1 MRKRFVGLLAVLTLG
16 LIPAVA
22 AAVDAPPPAPP
33 AAPIVLVK
41 AYATVVAVTP
51 VETGT
56 TVEFDVQEAHD
67 RLDGSTTETLS
78 TGINGQHI
86 VGAVTPDTRVF
97 RNDTAVEFAALQP
110 GMKVMALLKTDCRP
124 VAPSCAFTVRSVNFH
139 APKPNPGDKFE
150 GGFFP
155 RLWHTRGQILSISR
169 VDDRNILNLDV
180 RQLENAPKRFRDE
193 GSRLVHLDA
202 YVIVPDTV
210 VITNA
215 DGRRITF
222 ADLTVDGRVQVVGKF
237 LRPAKWMKDESGE
250 PTPTLLAK
258 RIQVKALEGSHSA
271 P

>member
-16 LIPAVA
+16 LVPAFA
-22 AAVDAPPPAPP
+22 AAVDAPPTTPP

-41 AYATVVAVTP
+41 AYATIVAVTP
-51 VETGT
+51 AEAGA

-67 RLDGSTTETLS
+67 RLDGATTETLS

-86 VGAVTPDTRVF
+86 VGAITPDTHVF
-97 RNDTAVEFAALQP
+97 RNDTAVDLAALQP
-110 GMKVMALLKTDCRP
+110 GMKVMALLKTDCQP
-124 VAPSCAFTVRSVNFH
+124 VAPSCAYTVRSVNFQ

-155 RLWHTRGQILSISR
+155 RLWHTRGQILGIDR
-169 VDDRNILNLDV
+169 VEDRNILNLDV
-180 RQLENAPKRFRDE
+180 RQLEYAPRRFRDE

-202 YVIVPDTV
+202 YVIVPDAV

-215 DGRRITF
+215 DGRRIAF
-222 ADLTVDGRVQVVGKF
+222 ADLNVDNRVQVIGKF
-237 LRPAKWMKDESGE
+237 LRPARWMKDESGE

-258 RIQVKALEGSHSA
+258 RIKVKALEGAHSER
-271 P
+271 